1 MAAIAND
8 KDKILQATAVRL
20 PESPGNYIYFSNVS
34 PVFKVTAG
42 GTTAPANY
50 AVEAKFS
57 GQLRGTV
64 SWSVVSGTVSAAGQS
79 GNTWNISAGDLTSNT
94 AVIRATLVYLGTTYS
109 NEFTISKVFDGV
121 AGVDGVTATLVRL
134 TGTEIVF
141 IKFKDGSF
149 SSNTVTIFA
158 NTQNIPTPVFT
169 WNDGINP
176 PVVKDSTLIAG
187 ANQFQ
192 FNRPAELG
200 VYTISVSV
208 SDKNNLALGTAVDST
223 SIAFIEE
230 GSDAF
235 TFAFKELADQF
246 SANSLGVL
254 EGGVTSALNHI
265 IGIKGIALLVPG
277 VDIVYSVHST
287 ENCTATLGA
296 VTGTWNQQFTVS
308 GAFFTQASVTTAKV
322 TIKCQVP
329 GSVFYLMTASY
340 VKVRKGDTGITGTN
354 TATIA
359 LYAKNTSASTAPAA
373 FSGTFTYT
381 FSTSTLSGGTLNG
394 WSTTAPNVT
403 NGEYLWVRYAVA
415 ASNTATDTVAS
426 SEFSGAV
433 VNSVGGVNGA
443 AGTNT
448 ATIAL
453 YAKNTSASTAP
464 AAFSGTFTY
473 TFSTSTLSGGTLNG
487 WSRNAPAITNGE
499 YLWVRYAVAA
509 SNTATDTVASTEF
522 SAAVVNSVG
531 GVNGVAGTNTATI
544 ALYAKNTSASTAPA
558 AFSGTFTYTFST
570 STISG
575 GTLNGWSTTAP
586 NVTNGEYLWVRY
598 AVAASNTATDT
609 VDSSEFS
616 GAVVNSVGGVNGA
629 AGTNTATIALYA
641 KNTSAST
648 APAAFSG
655 TFTYTFSTSTLS
667 GGTLNG
673 WSRNA
678 PAITNGE
685 YLWVRY
691 AVAASNTA
699 TDTVASTE
707 FSAAVVNSIGGT
719 NGTAGTNA
727 VKSTSGYIY
736 YSVAGI
742 SAPQPSASSF
752 NFSTGLFTSLSPGWG
767 TTVNMTGNG
776 SYWAARYVVTESAF
790 GSNTGTPTF
799 SAPFN
804 HQNFEGLVTFT
815 NLATSGQTSI
825 SGGNITSDTLNIDSI
840 KVGTTKST
848 VSGLTFGFGE
858 GTTLYNIATA
868 GFFRS
873 TSSTAAA
880 LAVSATQNIAFS
892 AGSASRTTALFSNT
906 LGSDSVNA
914 RDVITGAAIGQN
926 TIVQTSP
933 GVFSGWSQAGFF
945 QRRRD
950 KQGTASEQD
959 PDTYTAAY
967 ARIAY
972 LQGGDTNTYAA
983 KFMTTTTSGA
993 DVRGVVIG
1001 GPSYGITITGGGAGY
1016 FTGCHDGMLPNTMTA
1031 EPGDILVDTE
1041 IIVAKSISDTLTKV
1055 ALSTQ
1060 PNQKG
1065 VLGVYVNTDVEV
1077 PVLLSKSITENVEE
1091 YGHTITVTKQVL
1103 DSQYQQIVDTHEH
1116 VIINALGEG
1125 SINVCGENGT
1135 IELGDLIVTSSVPG
1149 KGMRQSDDIV
1159 RSTTVAKARETVVFD
1174 SPTQVKQIA
1183 CIYMCG

>member
-265 IGIKGIALLVPG
+265 IGVKGIALLVPN

-394 WSTTAPNVT
+394 WSTSAPNVT

-415 ASNTATDTVAS
+415 ASNTATDTVDS
-426 SEFSGAV
+426 SEFSAAV
-433 VNSVGGVNGA
+433 VNSVGGVNGV

-509 SNTATDTVASTEF
+509 SNTATDTV
-522 SAAVVNSVG
+522 
-531 GVNGVAGTNTATI
+531 
-544 ALYAKNTSASTAPA
+544 
-558 AFSGTFTYTFST
+558 
-570 STISG
+570 
-575 GTLNGWSTTAP
+575 
-586 NVTNGEYLWVRY
+586 
-598 AVAASNTATDT
+598 
-609 VDSSEFS
+609 DSS
-616 GAVVNSVGGVNGA
+616 
-629 AGTNTATIALYA
+629 
-641 KNTSAST
+641 
-648 APAAFSG
+648 
-655 TFTYTFSTSTLS
+655 
-667 GGTLNG
+667 
-673 WSRNA
+673 
-678 PAITNGE
+678 
-685 YLWVRY
+685 
-691 AVAASNTA
+691 
-699 TDTVASTE
+699 E

-736 YSVAGI
+736 YAFTTTSNPGT
-742 SAPQPSASSF
+742 PTASSF
-752 NFSTGLFTSLSPGWG
+752 NFTNGTFTGLSSGWS
-767 TTVNMTGNG
+767 TTITMTGNG
-776 SYWAARYVVTESAF
+776 TYWSSRYVVTESAF
-790 GSNTGTPTF
+790 GTNTGTPTF
-799 SAPFN
+799 SSAFT

-815 NLATSGQTSI
+815 DQTNALSAYSTLNGLATQGYTAI
-825 SGGNITSDTLNIDSI
+825 HGGNISTGTLSVDRILSN
-840 KVGTTKST
+840 TTT
-848 VSGLTFGFGE
+848 TQSGLTFGFGI
-858 GTTLYNIATA
+858 GSALSGIASA
-868 GFFRS
+868 GFFKS
-873 TSSTAAA
+873 NISSAVGLGAYANSAPAFAAVTSNTGQAA
-880 LAVSATQNIAFS
+880 
-892 AGSASRTTALFSNT
+892 ALFSNT
-906 LGSDSVNA
+906 YGNFDSVSA
-914 RDVITGAAIGQN
+914 FHVVVGASIAHGA
-926 TIVQTSP
+926 
-933 GVFSGWSQAGFF
+933 SQAGLFT
-945 QRRRD
+945 QRRNPNVANASQTDPNSGTSAYSKLAYLIGTETFGGKLMTTNTSGGDLRGITAGGGVYGLTILG
-950 KQGTASEQD
+950 GTA
-959 PDTYTAAY
+959 P
-967 ARIAY
+967 
-972 LQGGDTNTYAA
+972 
-983 KFMTTTTSGA
+983 
-993 DVRGVVIG
+993 
-1001 GPSYGITITGGGAGY
+1001 
-1016 FTGCHDGMLPNTMTA
+1016 FTGCHDGLLSNVISP
-1031 EPGDILVDTE
+1031 EPGDILTDTGV
-1041 IIVAKSISDTLTKV
+1041 IVAKIGVGDTITQV
-1055 ALSTQ
+1055 TLSSLA
-1060 PNQKG
+1060 NQKG
-1065 VLGVYVNTDVEV
+1065 TIGIYVSKSNSIPHILKIATTRETLENGIPVEV
-1077 PVLLSKSITENVEE
+1077 VDYELDPKFEQV
-1091 YGHTITVTKQVL
+1091 VT
-1103 DSQYQQIVDTHEH
+1103 THDF
-1116 VIINALGEG
+1116 VAINSLGEG
-1125 SINVCGENGT
+1125 QINVCGEGGT

-1149 KGMRQSDDIV
+1149 KGMRQSDDVV

-1174 SPTQVKQIA
+1174 SPIQVKQIA

>member
-8 KDKILQATAVRL
+8 KDKILQAAAVRL

-34 PVFKVTAG
+34 PVFKVTTG
-42 GTTAPANY
+42 GTATPANY

-79 GNTWNISAGDLTSNT
+79 GNTWNISAGDLTTNT
-94 AVIRATLVYLGTTYS
+94 AVIRATLVYLGTTYT
-109 NEFTISKVFDGV
+109 NQFTISKVFDGV
-121 AGVDGVTATLVRL
+121 AGTNGITATLVRL
-134 TGTEIVF
+134 TGSEIVF
-141 IKFKDGSF
+141 IKFKDGSY
-149 SSNTVTIFA
+149 SSNSVNIFA
-158 NTQNIPTPVFT
+158 NTQNIPNPVFT

-208 SDKNNLALGTAVDST
+208 KDKNNLALGTAVDST

-359 LYAKNTSASTAPAA
+359 LYAKNTSSSAPPAA

-381 FSTSTLSGGTLNG
+381 FSTSVLSGGTLNG
-394 WSTTAPNVT
+394 WSTTAPNLS

-415 ASNTATDTVAS
+415 ASNTATDSISAG
-426 SEFSGAV
+426 EFSGAV
-433 VNSVGGVNGA
+433 VSSVGGVNG
-443 AGTNT
+443 TNT
-448 ATIAL
+448 ATIEL
-453 YAKNTSASTAP
+453 FAKNTSASTPP

-473 TFSTSTLSGGTLNG
+473 TFSTSALTGGTLNG
-487 WSRNAPAITNGE
+487 WSRTAPAITNGE
-499 YLWVRYAVAA
+499 YLWARYAVAA
-509 SNTATDTVASTEF
+509 SNTATDAVDATEF
-522 SAAVVNSVG
+522 SAAVV
-531 GVNGVAGTNTATI
+531 
-544 ALYAKNTSASTAPA
+544 
-558 AFSGTFTYTFST
+558 
-570 STISG
+570 
-575 GTLNGWSTTAP
+575 
-586 NVTNGEYLWVRY
+586 R
-598 AVAASNTATDT
+598 
-609 VDSSEFS
+609 
-616 GAVVNSVGGVNGA
+616 
-629 AGTNTATIALYA
+629 
-641 KNTSAST
+641 
-648 APAAFSG
+648 
-655 TFTYTFSTSTLS
+655 
-667 GGTLNG
+667 
-673 WSRNA
+673 
-678 PAITNGE
+678 
-685 YLWVRY
+685 
-691 AVAASNTA
+691 
-699 TDTVASTE
+699 
-707 FSAAVVNSIGGT
+707 SIGGT
-719 NGTAGTNA
+719 NGAPGTNGTNGTNGVNA

-736 YSVAGI
+736 YAFAGGD
-742 SAPQPSASSF
+742 PGTPSASSF
-752 NFSTGLFTSLSPGWG
+752 NFSAGTFTGLSSGWG

-799 SAPFN
+799 SNTFN

-815 NLATSGQTSI
+815 DQTNTLSNYATQTYAINQADAYASSYANAVRNGLAVQNYTAI
-825 SGGNITSDTLNIDSI
+825 HGGNISTGTLTADRIQAGSSNTSNNTQFAF
-840 KVGTTKST
+840 GTGS
-848 VSGLTFGFGE
+848 VLAG
-858 GTTLYNIATA
+858 IATV
-868 GFFRS
+868 GFFKS
-873 TSSTAAA
+873 QNSSI
-880 LAVSATQNIAFS
+880 LGLGVLSSSNIAFAASTTFNGS
-892 AGSASRTTALFSNT
+892 AGGFGNRSGSGIDDIASGNNRTLASFTSPTMAAFIQKRSQGGTANIMQQDGNT
-906 LGSDSVNA
+906 QAFVKIAFNEGSGDFALQALNYTTNYYTNLGTPSHALYTNGPIGPFTGSHDGLLDKSVTPMPGDIMVDLSIIASKGVSDSIA
-914 RDVITGAAIGQN
+914 
-926 TIVQTSP
+926 TIELS
-933 GVFSGWSQAGFF
+933 SRINQAGPVGIYVGTSS
-945 QRRRD
+945 QIPVPLMITVEEAT
-950 KQGTASEQD
+950 QGMD
-959 PDTYTAAY
+959 
-967 ARIAY
+967 
-972 LQGGDTNTYAA
+972 
-983 KFMTTTTSGA
+983 
-993 DVRGVVIG
+993 G
-1001 GPSYGITITGGGAGY
+1001 GPSTTTVQKLNPIYQS
-1016 FTGCHDGMLPNTMTA
+1016 
-1031 EPGDILVDTE
+1031 LVE
-1041 IIVAKSISDTLTKV
+1041 
-1055 ALSTQ
+1055 
-1060 PNQKG
+1060 
-1065 VLGVYVNTDVEV
+1065 
-1077 PVLLSKSITENVEE
+1077 
-1091 YGHTITVTKQVL
+1091 
-1103 DSQYQQIVDTHEH
+1103 THNY
-1116 VIINALGEG
+1116 VIINSIGEG
-1125 SINVCGENGT
+1125 SINVCGEGGT

-1159 RSTTVAKARETVVFD
+1159 RSVTVAKARETVTFD